1 MTRFTIRVAAVAMAL
16 AVAFGASACSWGKP
30 GKDEL
35 RSALLVSLGG
45 DVLEGEAKAQREKLA
60 DCLVDQLHG
69 AMSAEGL
76 KKLIEAMKDPEVDP
90 EGYKEFSEQ
99 DQKAIED
106 AGATCQ
112 PA

>member
-1 MTRFTIRVAAVAMAL
+1 
-16 AVAFGASACSWGKP
+16 
-30 GKDEL
+30 
-35 RSALLVSLGG
+35 
-45 DVLEGEAKAQREKLA
+45 
-60 DCLVDQLHG
+60 
-69 AMSAEGL
+69 MSAEGL